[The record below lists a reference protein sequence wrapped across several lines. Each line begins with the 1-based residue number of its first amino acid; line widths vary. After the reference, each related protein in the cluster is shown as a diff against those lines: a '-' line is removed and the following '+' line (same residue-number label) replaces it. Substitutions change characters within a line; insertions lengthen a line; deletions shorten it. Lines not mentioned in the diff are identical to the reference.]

1 MFSNFP
7 PLHPAIVHFPIA
19 LFFLAGLFSGISLF
33 FNREFWKDLAIK
45 SLIIGVIFTPLAV
58 LTGMI
63 EEQNLKHNEGVHEI
77 LVIHKYNGI
86 AILFYFQ
93 ILLVWIWLR
102 RKLIGSKEYI
112 AWVFSLLLGNLSV
125 VYQGYLGGEMVFNK
139 GAGVKPM
146 ESLMETQ
153 PGHGHGGAK
162 MEMNDSSK
170 MKNKHDEGGKHDE
183 DSMKGK
189 DMKSMEPMKDSKDMK
204 NMKDM
209 PGVKNMKGMKDMPGM
224 KNMKGMD
231 DMKGMQDTSAMAN
244 RKDMNNMKDMDK
256 MKNMPR
262 MDSTMKMG
270 KMENMKM
277 PEKNAMDTIRFRDNN
292 PGLKKSKSPVNQ

>member
-19 LFFLAGLFSGISLF
+19 LFFLAGLFSAISLF
-33 FNREFWKDLAIK
+33 FKREFWKDLAIK
-45 SLIIGVIFTPLAV
+45 SLIVGVIFTPLAV

-125 VYQGYLGGEMVFNK
+125 LYQGYLGGEMVFNK

-153 PGHGHGGAK
+153 PGHGHGGKK

-183 DSMKGK
+183 ESMKGK
-189 DMKSMEPMKDSKDMK
+189 DMKSMENMKDSKDMK
-204 NMKDM
+204 NMKSLKDM
-209 PGVKNMKGMKDMPGM
+209 QGVKNMKGMHDMR
-224 KNMKGMD
+224 
-231 DMKGMQDTSAMAN
+231 GMQDTSGMEN
-244 RKDMNNMKDMDK
+244 RKDMNNMKDTDK

-262 MDSTMKMG
+262 MDSAMKMG
-270 KMENMKM
+270 NMENMKM
-277 PEKNAMDTIRFRDNN
+277 TKKNAMDTIRFRDNN
-292 PGLKKSKSPVNQ
+292 PGLKKSRNPVKQ